1 MSQFTSPLM
10 ISVEAKVKDFATIQS
25 VNQILHIDT
34 AIERAEH
41 VLNGNHNSHPPKLE
55 YFLHPDGHL
64 ALAHVI
70 QIQNEKLGT
79 WVDAFIDAYSGDLLT
94 SINFVCHGAGTA
106 SKSTK
111 LVVSKLTE
119 GSSTGHFLSPGTQC
133 RRRIR
138 AQTRTQTR
146 TRTRTRAGSRS

>member
-1 MSQFTSPLM
+1 M
-10 ISVEAKVKDFATIQS
+10 IFLALNITNIHN

-41 VLNGNHNSHPPKLE
+41 AMNGNHNGHPPKLE

-70 QIQNEKLGT
+70 QIQNENLGT
-79 WVDAFIDAYSGDLLT
+79 WVEAYIDAHSGDHL
-94 SINFVCHGAGTA
+94 SSNNFVCHGDGTA

-111 LVVSKLTE
+111 LAVSKLTE
-119 GSSTGHFLSPGTQC
+119 VNTVNSTRRSLSRGMQC
-133 RRRIR
+133 QIR
-138 AQTRTQTR
+138 T
-146 TRTRTRAGSRS
+146 GSRS